1 MLQTTFFVF
10 VFVFFKPYSYVVH
23 LFTLFIHSYYF
34 WLKCALREIF
44 LFKAQER
51 YCWRQVTDFI
61 LSTFGNKNRLKTCV
75 KLKINSNVLQQH
87 KKITVNSQ
95 NVFRF
100 SLLPSSILVLD
111 FGAKLHT
118 ILVVNVSFRVSKF
131 LYLFKF
137 YLWIHF
143 LLQSSPNYYI
153 RVCGWNILEYNLHV
167 QVLMGTLK

>member
-1 MLQTTFFVF
+1 L
-10 VFVFFKPYSYVVH
+10 
-23 LFTLFIHSYYF
+23 IHIICDLNLLWRKSF
-34 WLKCALREIF
+34 CSRLKKDTVGDKWQISF
-44 LFKAQER
+44 
-51 YCWRQVTDFI
+51 
-61 LSTFGNKNRLKTCV
+61 STFCNKNWLKTCV
-75 KLKINSNVLQQH
+75 KLKINSNLLQQH

-118 ILVVNVSFRVSKF
+118 ILVINVSFRVSKF

-143 LLQSSPNYYI
+143 SFAKFTYLLYHKDLQEF
-153 RVCGWNILEYNLHV
+153 VGETC
-167 QVLMGTLK
+167 

>member
-1 MLQTTFFVF
+1 MFLFLFFL
-10 VFVFFKPYSYVVH
+10 KPYSYVVH

-34 WLKCALREIF
+34 WLKCALGEIF

-61 LSTFGNKNRLKTCV
+61 LSTFGNKNWLKTCV

-153 RVCGWNILEYNLHV
+153 IKIYKSLWVKYSRI
-167 QVLMGTLK
+167 

>member
-1 MLQTTFFVF
+1 MIIANYLFF
-10 VFVFFKPYSYVVH
+10 FFYSYVVH
-23 LFTLFIHSYYF
+23 SFSLFIHSYYF
-34 WLKCALREIF
+34 WLKCALGEIF

-51 YCWRQVTDFI
+51 YCWTQVTDFI
-61 LSTFGNKNRLKTCV
+61 LSTFCNKNWLKTCV
-75 KLKINSNVLQQH
+75 KLKINLNVLQQH
-87 KKITVNSQ
+87 KKKTVNSQ

-118 ILVVNVSFRVSKF
+118 SYHVSYRVSKF

-143 LLQSSPNYYI
+143 SFAKL
-153 RVCGWNILEYNLHV
+153 
-167 QVLMGTLK
+167 T